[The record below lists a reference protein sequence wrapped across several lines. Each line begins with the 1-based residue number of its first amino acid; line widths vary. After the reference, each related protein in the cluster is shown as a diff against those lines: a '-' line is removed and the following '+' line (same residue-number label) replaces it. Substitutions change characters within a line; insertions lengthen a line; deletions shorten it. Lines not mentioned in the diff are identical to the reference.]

1 MKKYLYPSLLIITSI
16 ASAADS
22 RYDLDVSMINWT
34 VGSGGSTASGLI
46 PWNYTSGDPVFGSS
60 FTSTVNVSALDTPG
74 YFFTVGSSLAGTE
87 ILELGGP
94 WVPSGTTGKI
104 EVEFDS
110 MWSAVPTSAPGYTF
124 VAGEWNQRPGKESYG
139 RGSGGLTVNYGVGNG
154 SIIENNPVNG
164 GFSPAYGLNGGS
176 DIDAGAS
183 MQITSSSWSNSGSES
198 ISLGAMNGY
207 VEFDRVPEPSSAM
220 LALGA
225 GALALLRRR
234 R

>member
-1 MKKYLYPSLLIITSI
+1 MKKYLYSALLTITSI

-22 RYDLDVSMINWT
+22 RYDLDFNAIDWT
-34 VGSGGSTASGLI
+34 VGGGGSTASGLVT
-46 PWNYTSGDPVFGSS
+46 WNYTSGDAVFGTS
-60 FTSTVNVSALDTPG
+60 FTSTVNVSALDTAG
-74 YFFTVGSSLAGTE
+74 YFFTVVPNAAGAE
-87 ILELGGP
+87 RLELGGP

-104 EVEFDS
+104 EVKFDS
-110 MWSAVPTSAPGYTF
+110 TWSTVPTSAPGYTF
-124 VAGEWNQRPGKESYG
+124 VAGEWTQIPSRESYN
-139 RGSGGLTVNYGVGNG
+139 SGGVIALGYGVGNG
-154 SIIENNPVNG
+154 SIIENAPLNNSLP
-164 GFSPAYGLNGGS
+164 PDYGLNGGS

-183 MQITSSSWSNSGSES
+183 MQITSSSWSNSGSET
-198 ISLGAMNGY
+198 ILLGGMDGY